1 MQLEWSIEVRKSNST
16 VKLCDQETEND
27 FGNNVSH
34 EKLQDSNRYSEARSQ
49 KKEKTKFY
57 KAGKKHQSITIIN

>member
-1 MQLEWSIEVRKSNST
+1 MKLEWSIEVRKSDSA

-34 EKLQDSNRYSEARSQ
+34 EKLQDSNRYSEARR
-49 KKEKTKFY
+49 
-57 KAGKKHQSITIIN
+57 